1 MQGRRGVFKG
11 ARQDGQTGEVTIGG
25 PERIALSTRIVSLAL
40 IGRVAISPLP
50 FPLHYLGRNMKI
62 IYNSDGYLQLG
73 NLQGEAFCVWS
84 VGRLVA
90 FAVVGRVAPGALE

>member
-1 MQGRRGVFKG
+1 MQGRNGVFKG

-25 PERIALSTRIVSLAL
+25 PERIALSTRIVSLDL
-40 IGRVAISPLP
+40 IGRVAISPIPLP
-50 FPLHYLGRNMKI
+50 CNYFGRNMKI
-62 IYNSDGYLQLG
+62 IYDRDGYLQLG